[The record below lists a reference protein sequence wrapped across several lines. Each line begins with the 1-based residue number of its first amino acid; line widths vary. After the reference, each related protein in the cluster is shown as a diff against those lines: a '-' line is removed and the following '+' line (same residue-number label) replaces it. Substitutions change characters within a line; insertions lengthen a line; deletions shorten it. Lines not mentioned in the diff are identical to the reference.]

1 VKFKAGAFLLFLLG
15 RLMGSGHFRTRGN
28 KMDTERKEIRN
39 FIKQSLRDNFEK
51 ILYDAKMSDE
61 ETDIVRMVILKKAST
76 VKTAMTLNVS
86 ESTVYRV
93 MRDFYDRTQAILIK
107 SCRDIH

>member
-1 VKFKAGAFLLFLLG
+1 
-15 RLMGSGHFRTRGN
+15 MGSEHN
-28 KMDTERKEIRN
+28 KEGYIMNAERKEIRN
-39 FIKQSLRDNFEK
+39 FIKQSLRENFEK

-61 ETDIVRMVILKKAST
+61 ESEIIRMVVAKKAST